1 MAVTLQMSKTGIYFR
16 VFKRLKKGVH
26 MCSVAI
32 PAGSSHENN
41 TLLTNT
47 RTSFLTLHP
56 GHWIS
61 RVKI

>member
-32 PAGSSHENN
+32 ATGPVIKMAHFPSKPEPD
-41 TLLTNT
+41 
-47 RTSFLTLHP
+47 F
-56 GHWIS
+56 
-61 RVKI
+61 